1 MRERVAFTLQRH
13 GFSYLAFFVIIGKV
27 VAHAFFP
34 DDDRGGSVHFDAEET
49 WTVTAT
55 KGHCY
60 FVVFFTIK
68 CYSFKRT
75 NVQRLLT
82 SPIL

>member
-1 MRERVAFTLQRH
+1 MLRGLETRTLCENVSH
-13 GFSYLAFFVIIGKV
+13 LLYKDMDSVIWLFVIIGNV

-68 CYSFKRT
+68 CYSFK
-75 NVQRLLT
+75 
-82 SPIL
+82 